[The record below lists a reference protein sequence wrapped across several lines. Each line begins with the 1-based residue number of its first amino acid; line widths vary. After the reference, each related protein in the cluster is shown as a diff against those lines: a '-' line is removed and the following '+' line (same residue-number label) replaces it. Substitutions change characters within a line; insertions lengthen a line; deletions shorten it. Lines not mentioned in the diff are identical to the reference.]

1 MNSVQFAAPS
11 TKESRSGLNLQ
22 AERQYAKLYRL
33 RQFPPLYGGSKGAS
47 IEGGAIAYNRGCIV
61 MIETPGMPKGIVF
74 DIKRFAIH
82 DGPGIRTT
90 VFLKGCPLDCWW
102 CHNPEGRHADPE
114 SMEGPGGNGIQ
125 VTVGREMTVAEVMQ
139 EIERDVL
146 FYDESGGGV
155 TFSGGEPLQQAD
167 LLSALL
173 ADCRRQSLHT
183 VLDTSGYAAAE
194 TIFRIAPLVDLF
206 LYDLKLM
213 DDGKHRTYTGASN
226 AGILENLR
234 HIVAAGRRVV
244 IRFPLIPGINDG
256 PDNLEPMAA
265 FLMELNLNRIDL
277 LPYHRIHR
285 QKFQRLGCPDRLV
298 DLAPPGEDAIE
309 RVATFFTVH
318 GFSVRVGG

>member
-1 MNSVQFAAPS
+1 MVI
-11 TKESRSGLNLQ
+11 
-22 AERQYAKLYRL
+22 
-33 RQFPPLYGGSKGAS
+33 
-47 IEGGAIAYNRGCIV
+47 IEE
-61 MIETPGMPKGIVF
+61 MGMPTGIVF

-114 SMEGPGGNGIQ
+114 SMEGPGGNGIPAA
-125 VTVGREMTVAEVMQ
+125 VGREMTVAEIMK

-155 TFSGGEPLQQAD
+155 TFSGGEPLLQAD

-173 ADCRRQSLHT
+173 ADCRGRGLHT
-183 VLDTSGYAAAE
+183 ALDTTGYAAAE
-194 TIFRIAPLVDLF
+194 IISGIAPLVDLF

-213 DDGKHRTYTGASN
+213 DDSEHRTYTGVSN

-234 HIVAAGRRVV
+234 TIVDAGRRVV
-244 IRFPLIPGINDG
+244 IRFPLIPGING
-256 PDNLEPMAA
+256 GTDNLARTTA
-265 FLMELNLNRIDL
+265 FLNDLNLNRIDL

-285 QKFQRLGCPDRLV
+285 QKYERLGCPDRLA
-298 DLAPPGEDAIE
+298 DLAPPGEGAIE
-309 RVATFFTVH
+309 RVSAYFTTR
-318 GFSVRVGG
+318 GFLVQVGG